1 MSARVWSA
9 PALGASLAALP
20 SPRASTAGESALAAA
35 AWLLS
40 GEESRF
46 STRRIFAL
54 ARGGFGGASR
64 LLGVWLAR
72 TASLVLA
79 LRRSGAMPELRS
91 HRWFGVHDLRS
102 FGHRSRT
109 L

>member
-46 STRRIFAL
+46 STRRSFAPRVVFL
-54 ARGGFGGASR
+54 GGASR

-72 TASLVLA
+72 TAGVGPTPAKIRRHAGVAQSSLVRSARPA
-79 LRRSGAMPELRS
+79 LLR
-91 HRWFGVHDLRS
+91 
-102 FGHRSRT
+102 
-109 L
+109 